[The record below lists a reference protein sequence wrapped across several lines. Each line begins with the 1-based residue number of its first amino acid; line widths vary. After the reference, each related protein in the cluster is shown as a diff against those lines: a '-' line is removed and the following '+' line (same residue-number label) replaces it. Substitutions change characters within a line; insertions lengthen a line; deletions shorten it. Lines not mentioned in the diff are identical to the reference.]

1 MTAGIIAFLISNLL
15 VSWLCSVIFTGENYK
30 QKWGLSD
37 DKIFKPLT
45 NKRWKTFS
53 IFFIGYCVMFFM
65 LYYLNK

>member
-1 MTAGIIAFLISNLL
+1 MIAGIIAFLISNLL
-15 VSWLCSVIFTGENYK
+15 VSWLCSIIFTGENYN
-30 QKWGLSD
+30 QKWCLSD